1 MAPPPGPVYS
11 ILHSMPIPSLP
22 YNIERWIP
30 GSTPLS
36 TTTEVVLAIGFYLVV
51 IFGGQALMRG
61 SKPYR
66 ESRRRCRGFVRT
78 EKGRVFHLG
87 RARWTRFRCC

>member
-11 ILHSMPIPSLP
+11 FLHALPIPSLP
-22 YNIERWIP
+22 YNIEHWVP
-30 GSTPLS
+30 GSTPIS
-36 TTTEVVLAIGFYLVV
+36 TVAEVTLAMVVYLVV

-66 ESRRRCRGFVRT
+66 ESLRAQTGPPRVGGACGRRVDGLTRT
-78 EKGRVFHLG
+78 
-87 RARWTRFRCC
+87 A